1 MIREH
6 DSFRLSDKNRRKS
19 LSPKTG
25 LSRFHC
31 CSTFVTDYPHVALFY
46 VVTGGFV
53 GICVEYWV
61 RED

>member
-6 DSFRLSDKNRRKS
+6 ATLRLSEKKS
-19 LSPKTG
+19 AKKSKSN
-25 LSRFHC
+25 SRFYC

-46 VVTGGFV
+46 VVSGGFV
-53 GICVEYWV
+53 DICVEYWV